1 MKRIIQVMLINLI
14 IIFSAKGQE
23 VIKLKDLKT
32 PNSPGFQI
40 LDIAPS
46 SIERP
51 TNPKAFAATLM
62 SLTSNG
68 SAIPKNFA
76 MEFSPFWTFKSDS
89 TSSIH
94 KYLNIRKD
102 KSSKN
107 AIFSGI
113 LRKMSVSLVSTFSDS
128 TAGSL
133 LKNTNYIAFGIR
145 TNLITIRT
153 KTQSDNINIA
163 LSKYSEKVRMLRSHE
178 EELDVLNNQLRKSII
193 ETERLYGILENA
205 SSDERKEIQQDY
217 NEEIANQT
225 VIGME
230 IVSISKVQPNELE
243 KALDTDKEIQNYY
256 KKFLELPV
264 FQLDGA
270 FAYSEALSGNQ
281 SDNKRFNRSGFWLNG
296 AYNIN
301 NLKIDDNLLNGNFS
315 IIGSIRYISD
325 NVLEVNTTDVF
336 SKTNAF
342 DYGGR
347 IQYTIKDFSIS
358 YEYLKR
364 EYSND
369 NSNLNSDRSV
379 GLMEYKIND
388 NLYFTGT
395 YGKNFGEV
403 NTLFTLFGINYGF
416 GNSSLKTD

>member
-1 MKRIIQVMLINLI
+1 MKKIIRIIIISFLLI
-14 IIFSAKGQE
+14 SSVKAQE
-23 VIKLKDLKT
+23 TMELKDLKT

-40 LDIAPS
+40 IDAAPS

-51 TNPKAFAATLM
+51 TNPKAFAVSIM

-68 SAIPKNFA
+68 TAIPKNFA

-89 TSSIH
+89 TSNIH
-94 KYLNIRKD
+94 KYLNIPKD
-102 KSSKN
+102 KGSN
-107 AIFSGI
+107 VFSGI
-113 LRKMSVSLVSTFSDS
+113 FRKMSVSLASTFNDS

-133 LKNTNYIAFGIR
+133 LKNTNYIAFGVR

-153 KTQSDNINIA
+153 KTQAENISKA
-163 LSKYSEKVRMLRSHE
+163 LSKYSKKVRELRTHN
-178 EELDVLNNQLRKSII
+178 EELDSLNNQLANSIG
-193 ETERLYGILENA
+193 ESERLNIILEDATGDEKKQAQQKYNA
-205 SSDERKEIQQDY
+205 
-217 NEEIANQT
+217 EIAKQN
-225 VIGME
+225 VIGLR
-230 IVSISKVQPNELE
+230 IVSISEAQPNELE
-243 KALDTDKEIQNYY
+243 KALDGDKEIQSYY
-256 KKFLELPV
+256 KTFAELPV

-270 FAYSEALSGNQ
+270 FAYSEALPDNK
-281 SDNKRFNRSGFWLNG
+281 SDNKRFNRSGVWLNG

-301 NLKIDDNLLNGNFS
+301 NIKIDDNLLNGNFS
-315 IIGSIRYISD
+315 IIGSLRYISD

-336 SKTNAF
+336 NRSNAF

-364 EYSND
+364 EYSGN

-395 YGKNFGEV
+395 YGKNFGQE

-416 GNSSLKTD
+416 GNSKLKAPEN

>member
-1 MKRIIQVMLINLI
+1 MKKIIRIIVINLI
-14 IIFSAKGQE
+14 LISSVQAQE
-23 VIKLKDLKT
+23 TIKLKDLKT

-40 LDIAPS
+40 LDVAPS

-68 SAIPKNFA
+68 TAIPKNFA
-76 MEFSPFWTFKSDS
+76 LEFSPFWTFKSDS
-89 TSSIH
+89 VSSVH

-102 KSSKN
+102 NNSN
-107 AIFSGI
+107 AFSGI
-113 LRKMSVSLVSTFSDS
+113 FRKMSVSLASTFSDS
-128 TAGSL
+128 TSGSL
-133 LKNTNYIAFGIR
+133 LKNTNYIAFGVR
-145 TNLITIRT
+145 TNLVTIRT
-153 KTQSDNINIA
+153 KAQSDKIYKA
-163 LSKYSEKVRMLRSHE
+163 LSKYSKKVRELRTHE
-178 EELDVLNNQLRKSII
+178 AELDSLNNALANSIAKSEQLNDN
-193 ETERLYGILENA
+193 LEDVTG
-205 SSDERKEIQQDY
+205 DEKKDIQKQY
-217 NEEIANQT
+217 NEQIAKQT
-225 VIGME
+225 VIGLK
-230 IVSISKVQPNELE
+230 IVAISKAQPNELE
-243 KALDTDKEIQNYY
+243 KALDGDKDIQSYY
-256 KKFLELPV
+256 KTFAELPV

-270 FAYSEALSGNQ
+270 FAYSEALSNNQ
-281 SDNKRFNRSGFWLNG
+281 SDNRRFNRSGVWLNG

-301 NLKIDDNLLNGNFS
+301 NLKVDDNLLNGSFS
-315 IIGSIRYISD
+315 IIGSVRYISD

-336 SKTNAF
+336 NRTNAF

-364 EYSND
+364 EYSD
-369 NSNLNSDRSV
+369 NSSLNSDRSV

-403 NTLFTLFGINYGF
+403 NRLFTLFGINYGF
-416 GNSSLKTD
+416 GDSKLKTETE

>member
-1 MKRIIQVMLINLI
+1 MKKIIRIIVINLLLI
-14 IIFSAKGQE
+14 SSVQAQE
-23 VIKLKDLKT
+23 TIKLKDLKT

-68 SAIPKNFA
+68 TAIPKNFA

-89 TSSIH
+89 TSSVH

-102 KSSKN
+102 NNSN
-107 AIFSGI
+107 AFSGI
-113 LRKMSVSLVSTFSDS
+113 FRKMSVSLASTFSDS
-128 TAGSL
+128 TSGSL
-133 LKNTNYIAFGIR
+133 LKNTNYIAFGVR
-145 TNLITIRT
+145 TNLVTIRT
-153 KTQSDNINIA
+153 KAQSDKIYKA
-163 LSKYSEKVRMLRSHE
+163 LSKYSKKVIELRTHKV
-178 EELDVLNNQLRKSII
+178 ELDSLNTALANSIAASEQLDA
-193 ETERLYGILENA
+193 ILEDATGDEKKATQQKYNA
-205 SSDERKEIQQDY
+205 
-217 NEEIANQT
+217 EIAKQT
-225 VIGME
+225 VIGLK
-230 IVSISKVQPNELE
+230 IVAISKAQPNELE
-243 KALDTDKEIQNYY
+243 KALDDDKDIQSYY
-256 KKFLELPV
+256 KTFAELPI

-270 FAYSEALSGNQ
+270 FAYSEALSNNQ
-281 SDNKRFNRSGFWLNG
+281 SDNRRFNRSGFWLNG

-301 NLKIDDNLLNGNFS
+301 NLKVDDNLLNGNFS
-315 IIGSIRYISD
+315 IIGSVRYISD

-336 SKTNAF
+336 NRTNAF

-364 EYSND
+364 EYSD
-369 NSNLNSDRSV
+369 NSSLNSDRSV

-403 NTLFTLFGINYGF
+403 NRLFTLFGINYGF
-416 GNSSLKTD
+416 GNSKLKTESE